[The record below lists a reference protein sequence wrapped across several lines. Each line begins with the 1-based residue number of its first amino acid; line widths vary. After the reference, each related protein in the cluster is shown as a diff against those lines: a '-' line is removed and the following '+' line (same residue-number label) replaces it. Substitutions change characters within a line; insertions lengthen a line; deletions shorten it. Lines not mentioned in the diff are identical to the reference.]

1 MRERSWPLHG
11 YVNPAPARRPLP
23 DARPTNYKQSQPRT
37 RRPTSDLSTFIRKMA
52 RRNSWQPPQVSMRST
67 RGRAAGLR
75 EVQQPPRGDRGQSQG
90 AAAVHPAGEGGAGGA
105 GGVDSNGGDGDNR
118 NANDNGDDTNGNSRP
133 VRDRTGSTGQETEAK
148 VSPHQ
153 RKRKRLSPSFSLSL
167 SLSLSFSLSIEKG
180 PKLVL
185 VLAG

>member
-52 RRNSWQPPQVSMRST
+52 RRKSWQPPQVSMRST

-75 EVQQPPRGDRGQSQG
+75 EVQQPRRGDRGQAQG
-90 AAAVHPAGEGGAGGA
+90 AATVHPAGEGGAGGA
-105 GGVDSNGGDGDNR
+105 GGVGSNGGDGDNR
-118 NANDNGDDTNGNSRP
+118 NENDNGDDTNGNSRP
-133 VRDRTGSTGQETEAK
+133 VRDRTGQETEAK

-167 SLSLSFSLSIEKG
+167 DRKW
-180 PKLVL
+180 P
-185 VLAG
+185 